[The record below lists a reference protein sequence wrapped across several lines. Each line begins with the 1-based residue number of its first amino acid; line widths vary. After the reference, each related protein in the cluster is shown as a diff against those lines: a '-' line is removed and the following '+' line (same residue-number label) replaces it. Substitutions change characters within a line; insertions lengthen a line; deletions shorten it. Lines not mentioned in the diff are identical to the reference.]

1 MQLSWNQL
9 KNGNR
14 NWLIL
19 VLFIVSTSI
28 VWAVVQQIW
37 WVLGIPVVL
46 LVILSSLLFTEK
58 TLLFFGA
65 FAPLAV
71 NFENL
76 GGGLGMS
83 LPTEPVYIFL
93 FGLLLFHAFNCGN
106 GYSLSVMVVVEQYF
120 QFNAYRKF

>member
-19 VLFIVSTSI
+19 ILFIVSTSI

-58 TLLFFGA
+58 RCFS
-65 FAPLAV
+65 
-71 NFENL
+71 L
-76 GGGLGMS
+76 GHLH
-83 LPTEPVYIFL
+83 L
-93 FGLLLFHAFNCGN
+93 
-106 GYSLSVMVVVEQYF
+106 
-120 QFNAYRKF
+120 